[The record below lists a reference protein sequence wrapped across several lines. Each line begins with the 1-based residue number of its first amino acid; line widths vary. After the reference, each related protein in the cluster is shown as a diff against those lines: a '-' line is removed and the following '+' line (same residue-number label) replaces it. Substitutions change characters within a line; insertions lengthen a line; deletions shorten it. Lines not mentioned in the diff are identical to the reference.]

1 LEENSVKKTI
11 YKGMASAL
19 VTPMTPNGVDYEALG
34 RFIDFQIEN
43 GINALVSV
51 GTTGESATLEPA
63 EQKEVIRFTVERA
76 AGRVPVIAG
85 TGTNNT
91 GHVIAN
97 TKAACEAGADAVLV
111 VTPYYNKATQ
121 NGLIAHFTAVADAS
135 AVPVVLYNVPGRTGC
150 NLLPKTV
157 AKLAEHPNIVAIKE
171 ATGNMAQMVELMS
184 LCGDKIDVYCG
195 EDALTVP
202 MLAMGAAG
210 TISVLSNVVPK
221 EAVAMTDAFF
231 AGDIQEAA
239 RLQCKLLP
247 LINALFSEV
256 NPIPAKAAV
265 SAMGYGEEFLRMPL
279 TPMEN
284 DARAVLY
291 GEMRKLGIDV

>member
-1 LEENSVKKTI
+1 MKNTI
-11 YKGMASAL
+11 FTGMATAL
-19 VTPMTPNGVDYEALG
+19 VTPMNENGVDYESFG

-43 GINALVSV
+43 GINALVAV
-51 GTTGESATLEPA
+51 GTTGENATLEPE
-63 EQKEVIRFTVERA
+63 EQKEVIRFVVERT

-91 GHVIAN
+91 EHVLAN
-97 TKAACEAGADAVLV
+97 TRAACEVGADAILV

-121 NGLIAHFTAVADAS
+121 NGLIKHFTTVADAS
-135 AVPVVLYNVPGRTGC
+135 TVPMILYNVPGRTGC

-171 ATGNMAQMVELMS
+171 ATGNMAQMVELTA
-184 LCGDKIDVYCG
+184 LCGDKLDIYSG

-202 MLAMGAAG
+202 FISMGAAG

-221 EAVAMTDAFF
+221 LSVEMTDKALAGDF
-231 AGDIQEAA
+231 AGAA
-239 RLQCKLLP
+239 KLQCQMLP

-256 NPIPAKAAV
+256 NPIPVKAAV
-265 SAMGYGEEFLRMPL
+265 SAMGYGEDYLRLPL
-279 TPMEN
+279 TPME
-284 DARAVLY
+284 DATRAVLY
-291 GEMRKLGIDV
+291 NEMRKLGAL